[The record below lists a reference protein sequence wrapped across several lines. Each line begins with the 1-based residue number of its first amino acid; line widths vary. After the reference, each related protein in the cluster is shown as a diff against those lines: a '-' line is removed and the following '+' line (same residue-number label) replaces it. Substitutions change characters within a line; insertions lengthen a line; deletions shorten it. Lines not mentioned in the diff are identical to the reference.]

1 MTPTNLVGAE
11 IMNICR
17 LFIFDSHIQ
26 LVRNY
31 LTLFQIR
38 VFEDIWR
45 CSSDYEN
52 VFAVK
57 VSAS

>member
-1 MTPTNLVGAE
+1 
-11 IMNICR
+11 MNICR
-17 LFIFDSHIQ
+17 LFILDSHIQ
-26 LVRNY
+26 HVRNY

-52 VFAVK
+52 VFAVE